1 MSAIIRAAIYAR
13 YSSDRSRDASIEDQV
28 RVCREHADRHGWTV
42 VEILQDAA
50 ISGASSFR
58 PAYQTLLEHARS
70 HRFDIVVAEALDR
83 LSRDQSDVAGL
94 YKQLNFAGI
103 QISTVSEGL
112 VNELHVGLKGTMNA
126 LFLKDLAAKTH
137 RGLRGR
143 VEAGKSGG
151 GLSYGY
157 QLVRLGAS
165 TA

>member
-112 VNELHVGLKGTMNA
+112 VNELHV
-126 LFLKDLAAKTH
+126 AAKTH